1 MTVRSVWHPW
11 LGLLM
16 LLPLAGVVDTRL
28 HPQPLAKVGPYPSGY
43 TTSGADCLR
52 IRP

>member
-1 MTVRSVWHPW
+1 MTVRSVRYPW

-16 LLPLAGVVDTRL
+16 LLPLAGVADTRVT
-28 HPQPLAKVGPYPSGY
+28 PQPLAKFGPCPSGF

>member
-1 MTVRSVWHPW
+1 MTIRSVRHPW

-16 LLPLAGVVDTRL
+16 LLPLAGVADTRL
-28 HPQPLAKVGPYPSGY
+28 TPQPLAKIGPCASGY
-43 TTSGADCLR
+43 TTSGAFCLR